1 MKVLS
6 DLLAVILFFLA
17 YTFTKDIFIAT
28 AVAIVIGVIQAAIMW
43 WKHKKLDTMQWVG
56 LVLIVVLGGATILF
70 QNDSFIKW
78 KPTALFWFGALAL
91 LIGHLL
97 KKNALK
103 SMMGKEIQLPEQVW
117 QRLTLIWIV
126 FLAFMGIAN
135 ITVAYTFSQEFWVNY
150 KLFGSTA
157 LLFLFILGQGVYLS
171 RYLSQ
176 EDAQ

>member
-17 YTFTKDIFIAT
+17 YTFTKDIFLAT

-43 WKHKKLDTMQWVG
+43 WKHKKLDTMQWVS

-78 KPTALFWFGALAL
+78 KPTALFWFCALAL
-91 LIGHLL
+91 LIGHLF

-103 SMMGKEIQLPEQVW
+103 SMMGKEIQLPNIVW
-117 QRLTLIWIV
+117 QRLTIIWVV
-126 FLAFMGIAN
+126 FLVFMGIVN
-135 ITVAYTFSQEFWVNY
+135 IVVAYTFSQEFWVNY
-150 KLFGSTA
+150 KLFGSMA
-157 LLFLFILGQGVYLS
+157 LMFLFILGQGVYLS

-176 EDAQ
+176 ENTQ

>member
-17 YTFTKDIFIAT
+17 YTFTKDIFLAT

-43 WKHKKLDTMQWVG
+43 WKHKKLDTMQWVS

-91 LIGHLL
+91 LIGHLF

-103 SMMGKEIQLPEQVW
+103 SMMGKEIQLPNIVW
-117 QRLTLIWIV
+117 QRLTIIWVV
-126 FLAFMGIAN
+126 FLVFMGIVN
-135 ITVAYTFSQEFWVNY
+135 IVVAYTFSQEFWVNY
-150 KLFGSTA
+150 KLFGSMA
-157 LLFLFILGQGVYLS
+157 LMFLFILGQGVYLS

-176 EDAQ
+176 ENTQ

>member
-17 YTFTKDIFIAT
+17 YTFTKDIFLAT

-43 WKHKKLDTMQWVG
+43 WKHKKLDTMQWVS

-91 LIGHLL
+91 LIGHLF

-103 SMMGKEIQLPEQVW
+103 SMMGKEIQLPNIVW
-117 QRLTLIWIV
+117 QRLIIIWVV
-126 FLAFMGIAN
+126 FLVFMGIVN
-135 ITVAYTFSQEFWVNY
+135 IVVAYTFSQEFWVNY
-150 KLFGSTA
+150 KLFGSMA
-157 LLFLFILGQGVYLS
+157 LMFLFILGQGVYLS

-176 EDAQ
+176 ENTQ